1 MTRDNKITTLER
13 MGYKIQFVH
22 SSATQY
28 LRYAPVIAKKYNDVI
43 RGNSVNDLFKKI
55 KGY

>member
-28 LRYAPVIAKKYNDVI
+28 LRYTPVIAKKYNNVI
-43 RGNSVNDLFKKI
+43 RGNSVNHLFKLI

>member
-28 LRYAPVIAKKYNDVI
+28 LRYTPVIAKKYNDVI

>member
-43 RGNSVNDLFKKI
+43 IYIMSI
-55 KGY
+55 